1 MGNVCGG
8 DNLRLRSAVRFEG
21 DTNIQVIA
29 SPQSTASVCG
39 LKIRNMKYNFVGEG
53 TYVSG
58 LVFEAVGELV
68 GSTQAAS
75 VLANFASS
83 YIQVAA
89 LAANAAFSDDFEIII
104 YAPPT
109 EELPSCFNTQKSCLP
124 NPPAAKLR
132 TMPAEDMMEVMQA
145 FQAHRYEE
153 RLHRAMAHF
162 RIALNS
168 LQPRLRVLAAE
179 HLFIAT
185 ENPIE
190 ECLSNV
196 ILFSYLKWE
205 QLLQATSC
213 RTISCWTR
221 LLFAILGNIF
231 IIIILP
237 KHMPVIAVNNQYLD
251 LRKSLVSLIINSSL
265 R

>member
-1 MGNVCGG
+1 
-8 DNLRLRSAVRFEG
+8 
-21 DTNIQVIA
+21 
-29 SPQSTASVCG
+29 
-39 LKIRNMKYNFVGEG
+39 MKYNYVGEG

-58 LVFEAVGELV
+58 LVFEAAGKLV

-89 LAANAAFSDDFEIII
+89 LAANPAFSDDFEMII

-109 EELPSCFNTQKSCLP
+109 EELPGRFHTQKSCLP

-132 TMPAEDMMEVMQA
+132 TMSAEDMMEVMQA
-145 FQAHRYEE
+145 FQAHRYEG
-153 RLHRAMAHF
+153 RLHHAMAYF

-168 LQPRLRVLAAE
+168 LQLRFWVLAAE

-190 ECLSNV
+190 E
-196 ILFSYLKWE
+196 
-205 QLLQATSC
+205 
-213 RTISCWTR
+213 
-221 LLFAILGNIF
+221 
-231 IIIILP
+231 
-237 KHMPVIAVNNQYLD
+237 IAVKGRLAKNIQCLPP
-251 LRKSLVSLIINSSL
+251 LRHRSVRALLTHTAPTEKSDT
-265 R
+265 